1 DINLRSIQRDL
12 NKLSQVLPLVGD
24 EHKPQGWSWQAD
36 AAVFDVPGLD
46 PQTALAF
53 TLVEGYLTPLLPKSS
68 LQYLKPYFHTSHGVL
83 DAQGNGLSRWA
94 DKVRVLPKGQ
104 PLLPPKIDPDV
115 QSVIYQALLEERRAK
130 VTYHRQKGNEIKE
143 YEISP
148 VALVLR
154 DQTVYI
160 VCTMWEYTEV
170 RQLVLHRMKSAELL
184 DTPASKPEGF
194 DLDEYIRA
202 GEFGMPVGGGVLLE
216 MKLSPRAARWLEETP
231 LNYNQTWSLGEDG
244 YRKVSVL
251 VERTE
256 ELMAWLRGLGE
267 NLICADIDGVKFE

>member
-1 DINLRSIQRDL
+1 MSETLLRQWAMLRFIPRAPRRIDTKTLQDKLSAAGYDINLRSIQRDL

-68 LQYLKPYFHTSHGVL
+68 LQYLKPYFHASHGVL

-115 QSVIYQALLEERRAK
+115 QASRKASRYIGLCRCK
-130 VTYHRQKGNEIKE
+130 V
-143 YEISP
+143 
-148 VALVLR
+148 L
-154 DQTVYI
+154 
-160 VCTMWEYTEV
+160 EYTG
-170 RQLVLHRMKSAELL
+170 S
-184 DTPASKPEGF
+184 G
-194 DLDEYIRA
+194 IRR
-202 GEFGMPVGGGVLLE
+202 L
-216 MKLSPRAARWLEETP
+216 T
-231 LNYNQTWSLGEDG
+231 Q
-244 YRKVSVL
+244 
-251 VERTE
+251 
-256 ELMAWLRGLGE
+256 GE
-267 NLICADIDGVKFE
+267 NL